1 MSREIEPVYRML
13 GAKVAQ
19 LREALGWTQ
28 QDLARRIALTRTS
41 VANIEAGRQRVL
53 LHDVDKIAAAFQTTP
68 KTLLRGIWT

>member
-1 MSREIEPVYRML
+1 ML

-28 QDLARRIALTRTS
+28 ADLAKRIALTRTS

-53 LHDVDKIAAAFQTTP
+53 LHDVEKISAAFQTTP
-68 KTLLRGIWT
+68 KALLRGIWT